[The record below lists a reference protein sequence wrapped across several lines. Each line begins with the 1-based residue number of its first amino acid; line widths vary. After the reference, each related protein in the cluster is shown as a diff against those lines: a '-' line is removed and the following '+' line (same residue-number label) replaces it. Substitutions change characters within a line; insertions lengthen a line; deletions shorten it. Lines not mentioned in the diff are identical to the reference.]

1 MLIMKPHEIN
11 KLNNFIGGFY
21 INKSA
26 CKKLIK
32 VFEDN
37 QNITEK
43 GMAYGKNSKKIV
55 NKKMKASTDLCL
67 TPSPIYDYYFNELQ
81 KCLKEYIKQYPSVD
95 LLPRF
100 RIMEDCNIQKYKK
113 NEGFFKWHFERG
125 HGYTLKRVLVW
136 MTYLNTVEDGGQTE
150 FKHQKLKIKPEE
162 GLTLIWPSDWTHTH
176 RGITSKTQTKY
187 IITGWYNLDYNDN

>member
-1 MLIMKPHEIN
+1 MKLHEIN
-11 KLNNFIGGFY
+11 KLNNFISGFY

-37 QNITEK
+37 KDIADK
-43 GMAYGKNSKKIV
+43 GMSLGKNNQKII
-55 NKKMKASTDLCL
+55 NKKMKDSKDLCL
-67 TPSPIYDYYFNELQ
+67 TPSPIYEYYFIELQ
-81 KCLKEYIKQYPSVD
+81 KCMNEYIKQYPMVD

-100 RIMEDCNIQKYKK
+100 KIMENCNIQKYEK

-125 HGYTLKRVLVW
+125 HKYTISRVLVW
-136 MTYLNTVEDGGQTE
+136 MTYLNTVKKGGETE
-150 FKHQKLKIKPEE
+150 FKYQNLKVKPEE

-176 RGITSKTQTKY
+176 RGITSKTETKY
-187 IITGWYNLDYNDN
+187 IITGWYNLDFNDN